1 MNGRPPQTPNLPHPV
16 LPHPPSLPR
25 TPLRASHPAP
35 CLAPAPMPR
44 PPPPVPRPLPRASP
58 HLPRAL
64 PPLPHASCPQSP
76 DALVE
81 EDSCPEPIRE
91 VRTLVEMGGPSL
103 EGEED
108 PNKGLREEI
117 QVESLNKVLVVALRG
132 PKHGGQV
139 EVSLP
144 FLYDRL
150 GARPPCP
157 EGIRGRNSE

>member
-1 MNGRPPQTPNLPHPV
+1 M
-16 LPHPPSLPR
+16 
-25 TPLRASHPAP
+25 
-35 CLAPAPMPR
+35 
-44 PPPPVPRPLPRASP
+44 
-58 HLPRAL
+58 
-64 PPLPHASCPQSP
+64 
-76 DALVE
+76 E
-81 EDSCPEPIRE
+81 EDSFPEAIRE
-91 VRTLVEMGGPSL
+91 VRTLVEVGGPSL

-117 QVESLNKVLVVALRG
+117 QVESLNKALVVALRG

-157 EGIRGRNSE
+157 EGIRGCNSE

>member
-1 MNGRPPQTPNLPHPV
+1 MMNGRPPQTSNLPHPV
-16 LPHPPSLPR
+16 LLHPHL
-25 TPLRASHPAP
+25 
-35 CLAPAPMPR
+35 CLAPR
-44 PPPPVPRPLPRASP
+44 SVPRPLPHASP
-58 HLPRAL
+58 PPPCLSLAPLPGSLPLASPPLPRAL
-64 PPLPHASCPQSP
+64 CPQSP

-81 EDSCPEPIRE
+81 EDSCPEAIRE
-91 VRTLVEMGGPSL
+91 VRTLVEVGGPSL

-117 QVESLNKVLVVALRG
+117 QVESLNKALVVALRG

-157 EGIRGRNSE
+157 EGI